1 MSAEATHND
10 ESTDEFMSLLLR
22 HRHRVYA
29 FIAKLLVNP
38 ADVED
43 VFQTTSI
50 ILWKKMEQFDSS
62 RNFFQW
68 ACGIAFNE
76 VRNFRTSQS
85 RNKLRFSDTLVD
97 LIAEEATEESGLTD
111 TRLTVMR
118 GCMSNMS
125 SRQQE
130 ILRRC
135 YMANQS
141 ITEVAD
147 SLGRER
153 TALYKQ
159 LARLKRKLLDCM
171 RLRLA
176 TDGAAS

>member
-1 MSAEATHND
+1 MPPEATPSD
-10 ESTDEFMSLLLR
+10 EATDEFMSLLLQ
-22 HRHRVYA
+22 HRHRLYA

-50 ILWKKMEQFDSS
+50 ILWKKMDEFDSS
-62 RNFFQW
+62 RKFFQW

-76 VRNFRTSQS
+76 VRNFRTSQTRS
-85 RNKLRFSDTLVD
+85 KLRFSDKLVD
-97 LIAEEATEESGLTD
+97 LIAEEAAEESGLAD
-111 TRLTVMR
+111 PRLTAMR
-118 GCMSNMS
+118 GCLSNMS
-125 SRQQE
+125 ARQQE

-135 YMANQS
+135 YMGKQTIS
-141 ITEVAD
+141 EVAD

-159 LARLKRKLLDCM
+159 LARLKRKLLECV
-171 RLRLA
+171 RLRVA
-176 TDGAAS
+176 GDGAAS